1 MYKSIISLYSKHCVV
16 DDFIFI
22 PDIFDTRFD
31 WSSINFTD
39 HMLQIIPEISDNS
52 LPLQVID
59 IFTGIIGLGLRLK
72 YLDKKYLTNSD
83 KKRIPMVKTLEKL
96 MNREIDKNFTI
107 TSPHYISTWTID
119 YSKKK

>member
-1 MYKSIISLYSKHCVV
+1 
-16 DDFIFI
+16 
-22 PDIFDTRFD
+22 
-31 WSSINFTD
+31 
-39 HMLQIIPEISDNS
+39 MLQIIPEISDTS
-52 LPLQVID
+52 IPLQVID

-107 TSPHYISTWTID
+107 TSPHYISIWTID